1 MWEYWVLVDVIVC
14 VCCCVWIDQFLSVS
28 FYCMIS
34 LSFLF
39 RHNKKNIKKNATS
52 LKAVYLLSL
61 VTLAFAVKLTAL
73 VLTDASVV
81 AAAAVD

>member
-1 MWEYWVLVDVIVC
+1 
-14 VCCCVWIDQFLSVS
+14 
-28 FYCMIS
+28 MIS